1 MSTKKKIE
9 KELEK
14 ENIIKEIKKAQTD
27 VAVAEKFFQ
36 FVSDP
41 ELVDV
46 AIYNLE
52 AKKSRYRYLIKIA
65 KEKGG
70 HCHRRNIYMFSQVTM
85 TGNT

>member
-1 MSTKKKIE
+1 MSLGGYNMSTKKKIE

-36 FVSDP
+36 FVSDQ

-46 AIYNLE
+46 FRGDCYTNT
-52 AKKSRYRYLIKIA
+52 
-65 KEKGG
+65 
-70 HCHRRNIYMFSQVTM
+70 VTM
-85 TGNT
+85 RLNRNFIDSEVPVNEIIMDNTT

>member
-1 MSTKKKIE
+1 MSLGGYNMSTKKKIE

-41 ELVDV
+41 ELVDR
-46 AIYNLE
+46 
-52 AKKSRYRYLIKIA
+52 KS
-65 KEKGG
+65 
-70 HCHRRNIYMFSQVTM
+70 VV
-85 TGNT
+85 

>member
-52 AKKSRYRYLIKIA
+52 AKKSR
-65 KEKGG
+65 
-70 HCHRRNIYMFSQVTM
+70 
-85 TGNT
+85 

>member
-1 MSTKKKIE
+1 MSLGGYNMSTKKKIE

-41 ELVDV
+41 ELVQQRDLPQSYV
-46 AIYNLE
+46 LYSE
-52 AKKSRYRYLIKIA
+52 
-65 KEKGG
+65 
-70 HCHRRNIYMFSQVTM
+70 
-85 TGNT
+85 